1 MATIESY
8 LSDFTGPEIDTAL
21 NRANLLYELFFNE
34 NIEKNVLQIL
44 IHRGETPEW
53 MIVPSIEEVTI

>member
-1 MATIESY
+1 MYIIKRYFKKGGLKMATIESY

-34 NIEKNVLQIL
+34 NIEKNVL
-44 IHRGETPEW
+44 
-53 MIVPSIEEVTI
+53 